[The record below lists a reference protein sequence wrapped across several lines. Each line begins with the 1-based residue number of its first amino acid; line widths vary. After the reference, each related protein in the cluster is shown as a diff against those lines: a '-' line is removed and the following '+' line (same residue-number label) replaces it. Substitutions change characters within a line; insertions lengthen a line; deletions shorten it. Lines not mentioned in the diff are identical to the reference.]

1 PILSSDIPSLREQ
14 LSAMQDEDLFF
25 DPHCSNSFVRAVEK
39 LQADR
44 DNRLAAQLAGFER
57 MKQRTWS
64 DAAQQW
70 CEVFHQ
76 ALEGT

>member
-1 PILSSDIPSLREQ
+1 
-14 LSAMQDEDLFF
+14 MHDEDLFF

-39 LQADR
+39 IQADR
-44 DNRLAAQLAGFER
+44 DTRLANQLAGFER

-70 CEVFHQ
+70 CEVFRQ